1 MKEKL
6 KWLEKNFESI
16 FMCFGLILLS
26 VLVLLQV
33 IMRYV
38 FHNPMTWS
46 EELCRLVLTWSGFFS
61 IGFCARRDI
70 SICLDVVV
78 NALPAKIKRV
88 IFNLTTVIM
97 VILLA
102 YLFKGSYELV
112 AKTMASNSILPGLQI
127 PQYWLYIGPMI
138 GIGLGLIRFIQNLF
152 RTHFYRNIVEKAGK

>member
-61 IGFCARRDI
+61 IGFCARRDLT
-70 SICLDVVV
+70 ICLDVVL
-78 NALPAKIKRV
+78 NALPAAVRR
-88 IFNLTTVIM
+88 
-97 VILLA
+97 ILLNVTTLLMVA
-102 YLFKGSYELV
+102 LLGYLLSGAWQLVLKTAAGGS
-112 AKTMASNSILPGLQI
+112 MLPGLQI
-127 PQYWLYIGPMI
+127 PQYWLYVGPLI
-138 GIGLGLIRFIQNLF
+138 GIALGLVRYIQCLF
-152 RTHFYRNIVEKAGK
+152 RTHFYRDIAKKTEG